1 MLGGPLTMPF
11 ARPWLLLLLALLPLW
26 WLRRRRGRSVVSF
39 SDVTALAAPAGLRR
53 WVGDAPPVLRG
64 LAVGLW
70 IVAAAG
76 PQLGVSTTEIR
87 SEGISIVLVV
97 DVSSSMLAEDFTPS
111 NRLDVAKQQAIAFV
125 RGRKYDRI
133 GLVAFA
139 GEALTRVPLTTDY
152 AVIEQAVLDLGIG
165 QLEDGT
171 AIGTAIAT
179 GANRLRA
186 ASGTSKVMVLLTDGE
201 SNRGRVDPRTAAD
214 VAAELGIRIYAI
226 GVGTEGEARLPIGR
240 GADGQ
245 IRYQMMPVRL
255 DEPLLRDVAAKTGGR
270 YFRATDAEAL
280 ARIFQQIDQLEKT
293 EVEVTRF
300 TEYEESYRPLVI
312 AGLVALLVELVLGS
326 TIAVRVP

>member
-1 MLGGPLTMPF
+1 
-11 ARPWLLLLLALLPLW
+11 
-26 WLRRRRGRSVVSF
+26 
-39 SDVTALAAPAGLRR
+39 
-53 WVGDAPPVLRG
+53 
-64 LAVGLW
+64 VGLW

>member
-1 MLGGPLTMPF
+1 MLF

-26 WLRRRRGRSVVSF
+26 WLRRRRRRSVVSF
-39 SDVTALAAPAGLRR
+39 SDVTALAAPTGLRR
-53 WVGDAPPVLRG
+53 WVGAAPPVLRG

-76 PQLGVSTTEIR
+76 PQLSVSTTEIR

-139 GEALTRVPLTTDY
+139 AEALTRVPLTTDY

-171 AIGTAIAT
+171 AIGTAIVT

-186 ASGTSKVMVLLTDGE
+186 ATGKSRVMVLLTDGE

-255 DEPLLRDVAAKTGGR
+255 DEPLLRDVAGKTGGR

-300 TEYEESYRPLVI
+300 AEYEETYRPLVL
-312 AGLVALLVELVLGS
+312 AGLVALLVELLLRS